1 MVAHCD
7 RLVDEFIPSRGSEQA
22 KFRTGGDL
30 FRINSSSSRCPE
42 DVINCR
48 ALPSS
53 AAAHPLLCL
62 HAIRVNINIMKELAE
77 FINVGNLFVIIK
89 MIFKFQFNPP
99 QSPIPS
105 WLAEIIPDTDYIMPF
120 PFQFQYQTTLIRN

>member
-22 KFRTGGDL
+22 KIRTGGDL

-53 AAAHPLLCL
+53 AAVLTIALLACH
-62 HAIRVNINIMKELAE
+62 HAIRVNINKMKELAE

-99 QSPIPS
+99 IPS
-105 WLAEIIPDTDYIMPF
+105 WLRFYPRHRLHYAVSVPISIPDHSH
-120 PFQFQYQTTLIRN
+120 